1 MKDHNLQRLIV
12 IMTRNRINILKTMK
26 HHQPI
31 KMWIICLL
39 KNAKRLMSL
48 NIQKEAIK
56 FASHNIS
63 KFDATI
69 LDTK

>member
-1 MKDHNLQRLIV
+1 
-12 IMTRNRINILKTMK
+12 
-26 HHQPI
+26 
-31 KMWIICLL
+31 
-39 KNAKRLMSL
+39 MSL

-69 LDTK
+69 LDTKERDINIAPLKK